1 MRILIFGATGVLG
14 RATIPHLTGHTLAG
28 TTRSPE
34 KIAALASAG
43 VEGIVCDAY
52 DRAAV
57 AAVARGFRP
66 DVVVSFLT
74 DLAGGPGPA
83 NSRLR
88 REAAPNVTAAARAA
102 GARRLVVESI
112 AFATSPDSDAAVAA
126 MENDAEASGLEVLI
140 LRFGRFWGPGTWS
153 ATRAASP
160 AIEIGE
166 AGRRAATLIAGASK
180 GVMVVAELDGAVSTP
195 GV

>member
-14 RATIPHLTGHTLAG
+14 RATVPHLSGHTLAG

-34 KIAALASAG
+34 KIAALAAAG

-52 DRAAV
+52 DGAAV
-57 AAVARGFRP
+57 AAATRGFGP

-88 REAAPNVTAAARAA
+88 REAAPNVSAAARAA

-112 AFATSPDSDAAVAA
+112 AFATTPDSDAAVAA
-126 MENDAEASGLEVLI
+126 METDAQASGLEVLI

-153 ATRAASP
+153 ATRATSP

-166 AGRRAATLIAGASK
+166 AGRRAATLIAGSSK
-180 GVMVVAELDGAVSTP
+180 GVVVVAELDGAAATP